1 MANPVN
7 ISQER
12 WNSETYLT
20 IPKEK
25 GCLCRPVIIDIRKTY
40 FGIFPKERDSA
51 SRDVDLLKRTFKQL
65 GFLEPHII
73 STLDPDSDKYDHP
86 LYSVENLKRKLV
98 SIARS
103 PEFTSDAEIFLLV
116 VLAFGEYGYFYLP
129 NYPISNFQ
137 QRERIPAK
145 FSTTLLMSHFNGNKC
160 RNLALKPKIFLVQT
174 CNAQLAQKDRSL
186 FMDGISPP
194 SLATVPI
201 EADLLLYHSEVS
213 GGYTSKMKK
222 ETRENLGSVIDQGDR
237 SGGGDER
244 ETPACQFVYTLY
256 KEVEALAGQQKD
268 FELTDLILGVNRS
281 LMEFIDKEHY
291 RSDEDNKPWT
301 IEPMIPICVDQLTK
315 RLVLR
320 TNLG

>member
-12 WNSETYLT
+12 WISETYLT
-20 IPKEK
+20 IPNRD

-40 FGIFPKERDSA
+40 FGIYPKERNSA
-51 SRDVDLLKRTFKQL
+51 SRDVELLKKTFQQL
-65 GFLEPHII
+65 GFLEPHIV
-73 STLDPDSDKYDHP
+73 SDTDSDNENHP
-86 LYSVENLKRKLV
+86 LYSVENLKSEMVR
-98 SIARS
+98 IARS
-103 PEFTSDAEIFLLV
+103 PEFTSDAQIFLLV

-129 NYPISNFQ
+129 NDPINSHQ
-137 QRERIPAK
+137 QRKPTPAK
-145 FSTTLLMSHFNGNKC
+145 FSTALLLSHFNGNNC
-160 RNLALKPKIFLVQT
+160 RNLVLKPKIFLVQT

-186 FMDGISPP
+186 FMDGV
-194 SLATVPI
+194 SLSLPARVPI

-222 ETRENLGSVIDQGDR
+222 ETKERLGSVIDQGDR
-237 SGGGDER
+237 EGGGDER

-256 KEVEALAGQQKD
+256 KKVEALAGQQNE
-268 FELTDLILGVNRS
+268 FEFTDLILGMNRS

-291 RSDEDNKPWT
+291 QSDEDNKPWT
-301 IEPMIPICVDQLTK
+301 IEPKIPICVDQLTK

-320 TNLG
+320 TNPG